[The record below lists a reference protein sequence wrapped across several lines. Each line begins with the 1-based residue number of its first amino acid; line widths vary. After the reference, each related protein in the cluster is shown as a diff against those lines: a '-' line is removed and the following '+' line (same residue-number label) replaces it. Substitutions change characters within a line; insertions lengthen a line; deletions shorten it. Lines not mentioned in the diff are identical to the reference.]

1 MTKKKSNL
9 SRRARREQMQAQKR
23 KKQLYYLAAAI
34 GAIVI
39 IGLLAFVRQLTAPS
53 IEDVVLPD
61 ALEIPANA
69 EGKAWGPIDAPVLIE
84 EYGDFQ

>member
-9 SRRARREQMQAQKR
+9 SRRVRREQMQAQKR
-23 KKQLYYLAAAI
+23 KKQLYYLAAAV

-39 IGLLAFVRQLTAPS
+39 IGLLAFIRQLTSPS
-53 IEDVVLPD
+53 IEDVALPD
-61 ALEIPANA
+61 TLEIPANA
-69 EGKAWGPIDAPVLIE
+69 EGKAWGPVDAPVLIE